1 MRKYLFI
8 LILVM
13 VVIRELGYFNLDYY
27 HSNMQKSVQ
36 TNWSTNSSRIHGSGR
51 VPNNSFGTGQIFEIP
66 VRVEYGEE
74 ILYEDPYSRVTAVVT
89 IGSLNTGFLW
99 FPLYK
104 NSSFFADASVGLE
117 GAYGGLYW
125 DGKWVDHLSLNG
137 SLSLSGNIAISG
149 ICSRHTA
156 VGLVRHEVLKALVAQ
171 AKQYF
176 AAHRFGL
183 YLQQQSYHQRTCFPP
198 GTGHRYH

>member
-1 MRKYLFI
+1 
-8 LILVM
+8 M

-51 VPNNSFGTGQIFEIP
+51 VSNNSFGTGQIFEIP
-66 VRVEYGEE
+66 VRVEYGDE
-74 ILYEDPYSRVTAVVT
+74 ILYEDPSSGVTAVVT
-89 IGSLNTGFLW
+89 ISSFNNGFLW

-104 NSSFFADASVGLE
+104 NSSFFADESVGLE

-137 SLSLSGNIAISG
+137 SLSLSGNIQVSG

-156 VGLVRHEVLKALVAQ
+156 VGLVRQAMVKDFVAQ
-171 AKQYF
+171 TKQYF
-176 AAHRFGL
+176 VSNRFGL
-183 YLQQQSYHQRTCFPP
+183 
-198 GTGHRYH
+198 